1 LNERLRARARKRG
14 DDPVTL
20 RNFGLSFSRRSAR
33 PNAGVLWRPRHAV
46 GIGLVLVQ
54 IVLAA
59 LWAMI

>member
-1 LNERLRARARKRG
+1 M
-14 DDPVTL
+14 TL

-33 PNAGVLWRPRHAV
+33 PNAGVSWLPQHAA